1 MTESPVSTATGQA
14 LHDLF
19 REVFALQAALAAI
32 MDQAHLQAGLSSSKH
47 KVMRVLTRIGPTTVP
62 DIAAGLGVSRQ
73 FVQTVC
79 NQLLADELIAF
90 APNPRHK
97 RSQLV
102 DLTERGQTAF
112 QRARRKENRIIE
124 QVLPGFDG
132 QRAADARALL
142 ETIRKALTDD
152 ANDRKKA

>member
-1 MTESPVSTATGQA
+1 MAAPTASKATGQA

-32 MDQAHLQAGLSSSKH
+32 MDQAHLQAGLSTPKH
-47 KVMRVLTRIGPTTVP
+47 KVMRALTRIGPATVP
-62 DIAAGLGVSRQ
+62 DVAASLGVSRQ

-79 NQLLADELIAF
+79 NQLLADGLIAF

-124 QVLPGFDG
+124 QVLPGFDA

-142 ETIRKALTDD
+142 ETIRMALSDD
-152 ANDRKKA
+152 LHDRKKA